1 VVSLGTDGA
10 IIGWNVRS
18 GQAHLLKRVEEPPTV
33 AAFAKS
39 AALVGYAT
47 PTGIAVTCIEGCSK
61 TWKLARIRARVSS
74 LAFHENDAALLIGGS
89 DGRVYRWRFIAE
101 ESATSIDEKDR
112 ILERY
117 LGHQTMINVVMAL
130 PVGRAFFSADWDGT
144 LLGWL
149 PYTADSFGGK
159 YDKNLQ
165 SGGFFGNEASVIRAA
180 RKPDRGISSL
190 TVSADG
196 SQMVVGSEEGAVEI
210 WNVKGFTLAARSVAH
225 RGRVASVS
233 TNQNGSVVASVGRDS
248 VVNVLTTQADPTYQV
263 RADALQKV
271 LSVSSSQRVENV
283 KSALL
288 LSSGD
293 VLVTT
298 TNGGVGEL
306 KIDPSTQDGSAANT
320 ALPTTRNADQS
331 TPRTAPQRIDGD
343 SDY

>member
-210 WNVKGFTLAARSVAH
+210 WNV
-225 RGRVASVS
+225 
-233 TNQNGSVVASVGRDS
+233 NGSVVASVGRDS